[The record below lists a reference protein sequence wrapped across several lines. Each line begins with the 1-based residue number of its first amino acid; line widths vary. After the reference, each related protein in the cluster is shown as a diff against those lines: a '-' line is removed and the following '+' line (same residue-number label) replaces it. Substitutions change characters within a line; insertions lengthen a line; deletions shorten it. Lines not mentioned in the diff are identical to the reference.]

1 MASTNKEST
10 HSATKAQN
18 QTRFAT
24 YVKKKKIFIEKK
36 ELDIPFLVPEADMHR
51 KYQINHARCF
61 KKLMSLLSSFV
72 IKDKS

>member
-10 HSATKAQN
+10 HSATKAQIKHAL
-18 QTRFAT
+18 QH
-24 YVKKKKIFIEKK
+24 VKKKIFIEKK
-36 ELDIPFLVPEADMHR
+36 ELHFPFLVPEADMHR
-51 KYQINHARCF
+51 KYQINHTRCF